1 MGLLAHLG
9 QGPAIPDRDGDSAE
23 SGRGG
28 EQEAGAPEIPVFR
41 GGRSPSRC
49 LIYGDRFGSKWRQFT
64 KGHGDL
70 RAKITKLDPGET
82 YFLKARLWW
91 RRAKLGP
98 QKIQE
103 SVFKKFENAFFYE
116 I

>member
-1 MGLLAHLG
+1 MAV
-9 QGPAIPDRDGDSAE
+9 PDGYGDSAE
-23 SGRGG
+23 CCRGG
-28 EQEAGAPEIPVFR
+28 EQEAGAPETPVFR
-41 GGRSPSRC
+41 GGGSPSRC
-49 LIYGDRFGSKWRQFT
+49 LVYGDWFGAKLRQFT

-70 RAKITKLDPGET
+70 SRKNNEVGRSRNLFFESASMVEKGEIG
-82 YFLKARLWW
+82 A
-91 RRAKLGP
+91 